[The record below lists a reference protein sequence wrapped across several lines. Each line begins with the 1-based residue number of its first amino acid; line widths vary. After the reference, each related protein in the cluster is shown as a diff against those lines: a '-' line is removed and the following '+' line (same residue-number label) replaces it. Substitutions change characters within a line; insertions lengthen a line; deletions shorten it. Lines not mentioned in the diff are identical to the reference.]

1 MQHFCKHL
9 QKKPICGGT
18 ADLAMTR
25 LRTEANRT
33 IYRSILKH
41 INTYFFYV
49 HIYIYPCPELLKAR
63 LESVLYIEQRLKM

>member
-49 HIYIYPCPELLKAR
+49 HIYI
-63 LESVLYIEQRLKM
+63 SVS